1 VKYIVELTTEAER
14 DLDRLDRTSE
24 RRIRERLKELAPDP
38 YSRRLSKPLKM
49 FPGTRTARVGD
60 WRILYEIGEP
70 ERLIKV
76 TAVRPRREAYRK

>member
-1 VKYIVELTTEAER
+1 VKYIVELTSEAER
-14 DLDRLDRTSE
+14 GLDRLDRTAE
-24 RRIRERLKELAPDP
+24 RRIRERLKELAIDP
-38 YSRRLSKPLKM
+38 YAPRLSKPLKM

-60 WRILYEIGEP
+60 WRILYEIGEL

>member
-1 VKYIVELTTEAER
+1 MNYIVELTTEAER

-49 FPGTRTARVGD
+49 FPGTRAARVGD
-60 WRILYEIGEP
+60 RRILYEIVEP

-76 TAVRPRREAYRK
+76 TVVRPRGDAYRK